1 MGAKF
6 DVQGLWVSLIT
17 CLASLAVAAAL
28 TLVFLYVIN

>member
-28 TLVFLYVIN
+28 ILIFLCLIN